1 MRAAYFDCFSGIS
14 GDMILASLIDAGL
27 PAEDLRRELAR
38 LPLSGWELQT
48 ERVSRGGIAA
58 SRVEV
63 VADEDQPQ
71 RQLKD
76 ILEIVSAGGL
86 DEETAGTAGEI
97 FTRLARTEA
106 RVHGG
111 DISEVH
117 FHEVGAVD
125 AIVDVVGALTGLKLL
140 GIDAVYASPLRLG
153 SGSVACR
160 HGVLPVPAPA
170 TAQLLKGIPIRRT
183 EIEAEMVTPTGAAI
197 ITTLARRFG
206 ESPPLRLE
214 QVGYGAGRR
223 EMVEIPNL
231 LRLFIGTTGEP
242 LPQDRT
248 VIMEC
253 NLDDMSPE
261 QCGPLTEI
269 LLQEGARDA
278 YLTPVIMKKGRPAV
292 VLTVLAPAE
301 RVEALSRIIF
311 RHTTTLGIRS
321 FETLRRKLERCID
334 RVETSWGEM
343 RVKVSEFEG
352 RRRAMPEFED
362 CLRISREHDVPL
374 PEVYREVLRAW
385 ERGPDEDRGNDRG
398 GRE

>member
-1 MRAAYFDCFSGIS
+1 
-14 GDMILASLIDAGL
+14 
-27 PAEDLRRELAR
+27 
-38 LPLSGWELQT
+38 
-48 ERVSRGGIAA
+48 
-58 SRVEV
+58 
-63 VADEDQPQ
+63 
-71 RQLKD
+71 
-76 ILEIVSAGGL
+76 
-86 DEETAGTAGEI
+86 
-97 FTRLARTEA
+97 
-106 RVHGG
+106 
-111 DISEVH
+111 
-117 FHEVGAVD
+117 VGAVD
-125 AIVDVVGALTGLKLL
+125 AIVDVVGALTGLNLL

-153 SGSVACR
+153 SGSVVCR

-170 TAQLLKGIPIRRT
+170 TVQLLKGIPIRRT
-183 EIEAEMVTPTGAAI
+183 EIEAELVTPTGAAI

-214 QVGYGAGRR
+214 QIGYGAGCR
-223 EMVEIPNL
+223 EIAEMPNL

-253 NLDDMSPE
+253 NIDDMSPE

-321 FETLRRKLERCID
+321 FETLRRKLQRRID
-334 RVETSWGEM
+334 RVVTSWGPA

-352 RRRAMPEFED
+352 RHRAMPEFED
-362 CLRISREHDVPL
+362 CLRISREHDLPL
-374 PEVYREVLRAW
+374 REVYREVVRAW
-385 ERGPDEDRGNDRG
+385 EKGPDEGRSYDRG